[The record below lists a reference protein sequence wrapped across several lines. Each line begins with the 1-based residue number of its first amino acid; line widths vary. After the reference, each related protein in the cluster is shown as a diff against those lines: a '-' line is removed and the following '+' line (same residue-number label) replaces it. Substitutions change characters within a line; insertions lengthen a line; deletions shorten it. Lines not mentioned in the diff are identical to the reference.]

1 VEYTIRKIAD
11 LAGIS
16 TRTLRYYE
24 SVGLLAPERMNSS
37 GYRIYGQAQ
46 VDRLQIILFFREL
59 GLSLAAI
66 RGILESDTFDS
77 TQALREHRSLLL
89 ERKKQLD
96 KLIANVEK
104 TIEVQGGSAT
114 MTDSEKFE
122 GLSQKM
128 IEENEAKYGKEI
140 RSRYGNETV
149 DQSNDKLKKMTKE
162 DHMRLESLTREL
174 GATLKAA
181 CEQGDPTSALA
192 QKACELHKK
201 WLMYYWPQYSKENH
215 LALTE
220 GYVCDPRFTA
230 YYDQIAPGS
239 AVFLRDAMRKYLGAQ

>member
-1 VEYTIRKIAD
+1 MEYTIRKMAD

-24 SVGLLAPERMNSS
+24 SFGLLAPQRINSS
-37 GYRIYGQAQ
+37 GYRIYGQVQ
-46 VDRLQIILFFREL
+46 IDRLQIILFFREL
-59 GLSLAAI
+59 GMSLAAI
-66 RGILESDTFDS
+66 RGILTSDTFES
-77 TQALREHRSLLL
+77 GQALREHRSLLL
-89 ERKKQLD
+89 DRKKQLD
-96 KLIANVEK
+96 RLLANVEK
-104 TIEVQGGSAT
+104 TIEMQEGRTT

-128 IEENEAKYGKEI
+128 IGENEKKYGKEI
-140 RSRYGNETV
+140 RSRYGDAAV
-149 DQSNDKLKKMTKE
+149 DSSNDKLKKMGKE
-162 DHMRLESLTREL
+162 DHIRLETLTAEL
-174 GATLKAA
+174 NETLKAA
-181 CEQGDPTSALA
+181 CEQGDPTSVLA

-201 WLMYYWPQYSKENH
+201 WLMYYWTEYSKENH

-239 AVFLRDAMRKYLGAQ
+239 AVFLRDAMRKYLGE